1 MPNTVKDRY
10 ESIIKQLES
19 DIQEWIDIC
28 KDKDNQIYLLEQ
40 QIEELHRENDL
51 EDTEDINDMGIND
64 YGTFDFIEE

>member
-1 MPNTVKDRY
+1 MTNTVKDRY
-10 ESIIKQLES
+10 ESIIEQLEN

>member
-1 MPNTVKDRY
+1 MTNTVKDRY
-10 ESIIKQLES
+10 ESIIKQLEN